1 MSVDSYWRGM
11 GPNMFAGLQNLQII
25 VHRSR
30 RISTNRSQYCCSYI
44 SPSTQFAARINSESG
59 TSLLFTIPCGCK
71 VEQQGTL
78 WTALGHWQFG
88 SRTWHFWRRHG
99 WARWNR
105 VKLAAAPHE
114 AYASESPDRG
124 FSSSARAIPEVD
136 PRDPCMPGDFV
147 NSISKQPV
155 TSKTRIRTPHVAS
168 TSWLYIAGF
177 SWLWREQSP

>member
-1 MSVDSYWRGM
+1 MSVDSYWGM
-11 GPNMFAGLQNLQII
+11 GPNMFAGLQII

-44 SPSTQFAARINSESG
+44 SPSTQLAARINSESG

-99 WARWNR
+99 WAETGWNR
-105 VKLAAAPHE
+105 PRLHMKPTLRTHPTE
-114 AYASESPDRG
+114 ASPVRLG
-124 FSSSARAIPEVD
+124 QYLRLTHGTLVFQI
-136 PRDPCMPGDFV
+136 PGDFV
-147 NSISKQPV
+147 NS
-155 TSKTRIRTPHVAS
+155 TSKRLTSAS
-168 TSWLYIAGF
+168 DKQTTSHIQD
-177 SWLWREQSP
+177 SD